1 RDARARL
8 AVRATRAVQR
18 AKAAVASIAL
28 GDLAIGLAE
37 QNVTAEQKRFE
48 LGKST
53 NFDVLRRQDER
64 EQARLRKAS
73 AVADYLAARAELD
86 GLSGAILARYHIV
99 MP

>member
-53 NFDVLRRQDER
+53 NFDVLRRQEEL
-64 EQARLRKAS
+64 EQARLRHA
-73 AVADYLAARAELD
+73 AAIADYLTARADLD
-86 GLSGAILARYHIV
+86 GLTGAILGRFGIV